1 MDING
6 ILTELRAERERIE
19 EAILTLERLVRTEGK
34 RRGRPPKWMTA
45 LQAAGESTEDGSNES
60 ASGEK
65 RRRRF
70 SPEARKR
77 MAEAQ
82 RKRWAAAR
90 EKQEGA

>member
-6 ILTELRAERERIE
+6 ILSELREERERIE

-34 RRGRPPKWMTA
+34 RRGRPPKWMA
-45 LQAAGESTEDGSNES
+45 ELQGGESNEG
-60 ASGEK
+60 AADETATAGK

-82 RKRWAAAR
+82 KKRWAAAR
-90 EKQEGA
+90 EKQEGE